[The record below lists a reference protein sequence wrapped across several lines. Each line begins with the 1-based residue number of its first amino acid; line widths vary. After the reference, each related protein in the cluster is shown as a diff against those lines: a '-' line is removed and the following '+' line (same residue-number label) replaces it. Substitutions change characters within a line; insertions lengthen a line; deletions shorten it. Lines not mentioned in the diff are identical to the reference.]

1 MPHIKFDGTRYEVPL
16 PWRDNTATLPDNY
29 DLSLSRLKGLL
40 RRLKHN
46 PQLLE
51 EYNKSFLHQIESGI
65 VEVVE
70 VPALIEGDKVHYV
83 PHHAV
88 IRQDKQTTKLR
99 IVYDASA
106 KSHGLSLTEC
116 LYIGPK
122 FNQRIFEILL
132 RFRLH
137 NSGFIADVE
146 KAFLMISICKHDRDV
161 LCFLWVK
168 DPHQEPLDIQV
179 LRFKRVTF
187 GVTASP
193 FLLNATMRYHIESFK
208 PFKHVLVNKLL
219 HSVYVDDVVCGS
231 ESMEESL
238 QTFEQFQDMLAT
250 GGFNLRKYV
259 CSGTVPPDAGG
270 EQQKVLGVT
279 PGVLQ

>member
-1 MPHIKFDGTRYEVPL
+1 M
-16 PWRDNTATLPDNY
+16 
-29 DLSLSRLKGLL
+29 

-51 EYNKSFLHQIESGI
+51 EYNKSILHQIESGI

-70 VPALIEGDKVHYV
+70 VPALIEGDKVHYL

-116 LYIGPK
+116 LHIGPK

-161 LCFLWVK
+161 LRFLWVK

-179 LRFKRVTF
+179 
-187 GVTASP
+187 VTASP
-193 FLLNATMRYHIESFK
+193 FLLNATMCYHIESFK
-208 PFKHVLVNKLL
+208 PFKPVLVNKLL

-231 ESMEESL
+231 ESMGESL
-238 QTFEQFQDMLAT
+238 QTFEQFRDMLAC
-250 GGFNLRKYV
+250 

-270 EQQKVLGVT
+270 SSRKCWVS